1 LPPASVVF
9 SMIPQQDI
17 LFQKFPLDRR
27 MDRLHTVIKLKLTL
41 NVNFIDKEAEH
52 EKRVPDRTEE
62 A

>member
-1 LPPASVVF
+1 
-9 SMIPQQDI
+9 MIPQQDI
-17 LFQKFPLDRR
+17 LFQKFPLDRWG
-27 MDRLHTVIKLKLTL
+27 DRLHTVIKLKLTL